1 MEKSGGAAQFVFIE
15 INFYLCANN
24 FLNQMRRNWTKFV
37 HALHTLVIL
46 SLVPGCQDVMWENSL
61 SQCEVGIYAGGVQTR
76 TEMLSNGLS
85 ATWVDGDELAVWARK
100 SSGGFHFSNKIFKT
114 YAVDNGRGF
123 FTSALDQAMPE
134 DNYTYYCTYPV
145 PLSADGTKVTFNL
158 PSVQDGAV
166 TGGADIMIADPVIH
180 GALTPIP
187 EIEDH
192 TGMSVYMNR
201 MMHQFRFYIPG
212 DNTVIGD
219 EKLQKIVL
227 GFPSDVAGKVTYDLA
242 DVDTSPVLSESTGAL
257 ELQLARPLGISKATP
272 EYACVAFLPSAFS
285 EGEALQVKAY
295 TNDRIAYFDPIDLQS
310 RTFEAGHSTPVRL
323 NVKELKEFAGIL
335 TFTLA
340 ANNLGENPNTI
351 TFKAPSG
358 CKFGDGGTN
367 VFVYDPGREI
377 QVGEII
383 SFKFEEDLHA
393 YTAFSGKQI
402 AVSYDSEHAVMDET
416 VTMPTIS
423 QSGKTDASL
432 TVPYLLYQ
440 DFSGVLKEGESYGNN
455 SYSSDE
461 RKQPGVSLD
470 GVMPEN
476 GWNASRYW
484 IKPSGSAIRINMRY
498 QMVRIGIGSLGY
510 SFTTSHYGRLDT
522 PPLTALKDGTVAN
535 LKVSFDAGAN
545 VNSGS
550 HDEAKSGNMTFISM
564 TTHENSKN
572 PIDGVG
578 TGTSQS
584 GSLEDFGVQYYKSTA
599 MPNAYGADD
608 FLNTYPAHTV
618 SGVEATKKT
627 RLCFY
632 PSTAFIKEGIG
643 INAEFNVYIDNI
655 KVQIEK

>member
-1 MEKSGGAAQFVFIE
+1 
-15 INFYLCANN
+15 
-24 FLNQMRRNWTKFV
+24 MRQYWTKFV
-37 HALHTLVIL
+37 HALYTLAIL
-46 SLVPGCQDVMWENSL
+46 SLIPGCQDVVQEYGL
-61 SQCEVGIYAGGVQTR
+61 RQCEVGIYAGGVQTR

-85 ATWVDGDELAVWARK
+85 AKWVDGDELALWARE
-100 SSGGFHFSNKIFKT
+100 SSGSFFFTNKVFTT
-114 YAVDNGRGF
+114 YGVDGGRGF
-123 FTSALDQAMPE
+123 FTSALDQVMPE
-134 DNYTYYCTYPV
+134 GVYTYYCTYPV
-145 PLSADGTKVTFNL
+145 PHSVNGTKVTFNL
-158 PSVQDGAV
+158 PSVQDGMVA
-166 TGGADIMIADPVIH
+166 GGADIMIADPVTH
-180 GALTPIP
+180 GALAPLP

-192 TGMSVYMNR
+192 TGMSMSMNR
-201 MMHQFRFYIPG
+201 MMHQLRFYIPG

-219 EKLQKIVL
+219 EKLHNIVL
-227 GFPSDVAGKVTYDLA
+227 TFPSDVAGKVTYDLA
-242 DVDTSPVLSESTGAL
+242 DMDAAPVLSESTGAL
-257 ELQLARPLGISKATP
+257 ELQLAKPLGISGTTP
-272 EYACVAFLPSAFS
+272 EYACLALVPSVFS
-285 EGEALQVKAY
+285 AGDALQVKAY
-295 TNDRIAYFDPIDLQS
+295 TGDKIAYFDPIDLKS

-335 TFTLA
+335 TFTLS
-340 ANNLGENPNTI
+340 ANNLGENPKII
-351 TFKAPSG
+351 TFKAPDG

-377 QVGEII
+377 QVGETI
-383 SFKFEEDLHA
+383 SFKFEDDVQA
-393 YTAFSGKQI
+393 YMAFSGKQI

-416 VTMPTIS
+416 VTMPVIS
-423 QSGKTDASL
+423 KSGKTNASL

-470 GVMPEN
+470 GIMPEN
-476 GWNASRYW
+476 GWNASRFW
-484 IKPSGSAIRINMRY
+484 VKPSGSAIRINMRY
-498 QMVRIGIGSLGY
+498 QMVKILI

-522 PPLTALKDGTVAN
+522 PPLSALKDGAVAN

-550 HDEAKSGNMTFISM
+550 NDDAEKGNLTFISM
-564 TTHENSKN
+564 TTHENAKN

-578 TGTSQS
+578 TGTGQS
-584 GSLEDFGVQYYKSTA
+584 GSLENFGVQYYKSAA

-608 FLNTYPAHTV
+608 FLNTYPTHTV

-655 KVQIEK
+655 KVQIIK